1 MDNSSHSEQDLAR
14 AAQAGS
20 SEAYSV
26 LVKNH
31 YPAIHAFLITL
42 LGSRTDAEDLTQ
54 ETFIHAHSKIRHF
67 NPTRPFRPWI
77 FTIARRLAITHW
89 RRQRPTVPL
98 DESTPHPEAPTSSTT
113 SDAVQLWEAIR
124 QTLKPE
130 EFSALWFFYRE
141 NLTIKELAKVLGK
154 TQSHTK
160 VILHRARTRLRD
172 HLDPE
177 TWSPA
182 SHDRRNPIQT
192 IA

>member
-1 MDNSSHSEQDLAR
+1 MDDSSHSEQDLAR

-42 LGSRTDAEDLTQ
+42 LGNRTDAEDLTQ
-54 ETFIHAHSKIRHF
+54 ETFLHALTKIRHF
-67 NPTRPFRPWI
+67 NPSLPFRPWI
-77 FTIARRLAITHW
+77 FTIARRLAIAHW

-98 DESTPHPEAPTSSTT
+98 DDSTPHPEAPTADSAE
-113 SDAVQLWEAIR
+113 DAAQLWQIIR
-124 QTLKPE
+124 TQLKPD

-141 NLTIKELAKVLGK
+141 HLTVKELAKVLRK
-154 TQSHTK
+154 SQSHTK
-160 VILHRARTRLRD
+160 VILHRARTHLRD

-177 TWSPA
+177 TWNPA
-182 SHDRRNPIQT
+182 SHPTQNPIQT